1 MSGAILY
8 LSHGIGDFG
17 NTFIAKINRAFL
29 TIGYLR
35 AAAELNRMGYRSEAE
50 KCIRLMKSL

>member
-8 LSHGIGDFG
+8 FSHGIGDFG

-29 TIGYLR
+29 KIGYIR
-35 AAAELNRMGYRSEAE
+35 AATELNKLGYPEEAS
-50 KCIRLMKSL
+50 KCIRLMNSL

>member
-8 LSHGIGDFG
+8 FSHGIGDFG
-17 NTFIAKINRAFL
+17 STIVSKINRAFL
-29 TIGYLR
+29 TVGYLR
-35 AAAELNRMGYRSEAE
+35 AAAELNRMGYRSEAD

>member
-8 LSHGIGDFG
+8 FSHGIGDFG
-17 NTFIAKINRAFL
+17 SVLASKISRTFL

-35 AAAELNRMGYRSEAE
+35 AAAELDRMGYKAEAD
-50 KCIRLMKSL
+50 KCIRLLKSL

>member
-1 MSGAILY
+1 MDGAILHFT
-8 LSHGIGDFG
+8 HGIGSFG
-17 NTFIAKINRAFL
+17 SNIVAKINHTFL

-35 AAAELNRMGYRSEAE
+35 AAAELDRMGYRAEAD